1 MFAIIGILVV
11 IGCVVGGYLMGHG
24 NLAVLWQPAEFI
36 IIIGAAVGAFL
47 IASPANVVKLTV
59 KGFVGVFKA
68 KAPGKNEYL
77 QLLRALYDLLTLAK
91 HEGIIALE
99 SHANKP
105 KESSIF
111 SPYPFVIKNHHVLDF
126 ICDNVKTYAMA
137 GMEPNEFE
145 TLMDIDIDAAHND
158 ELVPANAINKF
169 SDSLPGMGIV
179 ACVLGVVLTMGKINE
194 PPEVL
199 GHHIGA
205 ALVGTFAG
213 ILLAYGFVGPF
224 STNIENQV
232 HAQHSLMIV
241 AKTAMMS
248 FALGWAPALALEAAR
263 RAVPVSA
270 RPSFEELE
278 SAVRKK

>member
-1 MFAIIGILVV
+1 M
-11 IGCVVGGYLMGHG
+11 GCVVGGYLMGHG
-24 NLAVLWQPAEFI
+24 NLSVLWQPAEYI
-36 IIIGAAVGAFL
+36 IIVGAAVGAFL
-47 IASPANVVKLTV
+47 ISSPAKVVKLTI
-59 KGFVGVFKA
+59 KGFASVFKA
-68 KAPGKNEYL
+68 KSPGKNEYL
-77 QLLRALYDLLTLAK
+77 QLLRALYDLLILAK

-105 KESSIF
+105 QESSIF
-111 SPYPFVIKNHHVLDF
+111 TPYPFVIKNHHLLDF

-137 GMEPNEFE
+137 GMEPHEFE
-145 TLMDIDIDAAHND
+145 ALMDIDIDTHHSE
-158 ELVPANAINKF
+158 ELVPAAAINKL

-205 ALVGTFAG
+205 ALVGTFLG
-213 ILLAYGFVGPF
+213 ILLAYGFIGPF
-224 STNIENQV
+224 STNIEHQV
-232 HAQHSLMIV
+232 HDQHTLMSV
-241 AKTAMMS
+241 AKTAIMS

-263 RAVPVSA
+263 RAVPSSA

>member
-1 MFAIIGILVV
+1 MFAIIGLLVV
-11 IGCVVGGYLMGHG
+11 IGCVAGGYVMAHG
-24 NLAVLWQPAEFI
+24 NFSVLWQPAEFVI
-36 IIIGAAVGAFL
+36 ILGAAIGTFL
-47 IASPANVVKLTV
+47 VASPTKVIMLTM
-59 KGFVGVFKA
+59 KGFASALRA
-68 KAPGKNEYL
+68 KPPRNDEHL

-111 SPYPFVIKNHHVLDF
+111 TPYPFVIKNHHVLDF

-137 GMEPNEFE
+137 GMEPHEFE
-145 TLMDIDIDAAHND
+145 SIMDIDMETHHEEEMIASGSISKLADSM
-158 ELVPANAINKF
+158 PA
-169 SDSLPGMGIV
+169 LGIV
-179 ACVLGVVLTMGKINE
+179 ACVLGVVITMGALSE

-199 GHHIGA
+199 GAHIGA
-205 ALVGTFAG
+205 ALVGTFFG
-213 ILLAYGFVGPF
+213 ILMAYGFVAPF
-224 STNIENQV
+224 ATNVEHQV
-232 HAQHSLMIV
+232 RDQHTLLNV
-241 AKTAMMS
+241 AKTAIMS

-263 RAVPVSA
+263 RAVPSSA

>member
-1 MFAIIGILVV
+1 MFAIIGIFVV
-11 IGCVVGGYLMGHG
+11 IGCVAGGYTMAHG
-24 NLAVLWQPAEFI
+24 NFSVLWQPAEFVI
-36 IIIGAAVGAFL
+36 IVGAAIGTFL
-47 IASPANVVKLTV
+47 IASPMKVIKLTI
-59 KGFVGVFKA
+59 KGFASVFKA
-68 KAPGKNEYL
+68 KAPGKDEYL

-111 SPYPFVIKNHHVLDF
+111 TPYPFVIKNHHVLDF

-137 GMEPNEFE
+137 GMEPHEFE
-145 TLMDIDIDAAHND
+145 TLMDIDIDTHHEEEAIASATITKLGD
-158 ELVPANAINKF
+158 SMPA
-169 SDSLPGMGIV
+169 LGIV
-179 ACVLGVVLTMGKINE
+179 ACVLGVVVTMGAINE

-199 GHHIGA
+199 GAHIGA
-205 ALVGTFAG
+205 ALVGTFLG
-213 ILLAYGFVGPF
+213 ILLAYGFVAPMA
-224 STNIENQV
+224 TNIEHQIRD
-232 HAQHSLMIV
+232 QHTLMNV
-241 AKTAMMS
+241 SKTAIMS

-263 RAVPVSA
+263 RAVPSSA